1 MSFEPER
8 ALQYWDGLDDLVGA
22 IALRGERIRQ
32 LVLFSL
38 STLIFLTLC
47 LGGVVLAFAEP
58 PLALATAVLLLVAL
72 MYRHATSRRTL
83 EISA

>member
-8 ALQYWDGLDDLVGA
+8 ALHFWDSLDDLAGA

-32 LVLFSL
+32 FVLFSL
-38 STLIFLTLC
+38 STLIFLVLC
-47 LGGVVLAFAEP
+47 LGGVLLAVTEP
-58 PLALATAVLLLVAL
+58 PLALATAVLLLVTL